1 LAESWSN
8 AYWGD
13 VQNSSK
19 VVWSCEKINMI
30 EWKVNQ
36 IDNSS
41 TKRNGGG
48 SLKKT
53 PGETISPLQS
63 TVL

>member
-13 VQNSSK
+13 DRNSSK
-19 VVWSCEKINMI
+19 VVWSCEKINMV